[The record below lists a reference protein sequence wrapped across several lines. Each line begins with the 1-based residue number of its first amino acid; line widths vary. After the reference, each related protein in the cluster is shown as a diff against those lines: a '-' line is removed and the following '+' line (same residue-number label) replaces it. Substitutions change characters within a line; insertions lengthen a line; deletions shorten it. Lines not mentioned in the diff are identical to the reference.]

1 MEFIVDNENNLK
13 YKKSNSVI
21 ILGDNVSIFG
31 FTIDK
36 DSSIHLVYLQ
46 KNGALN
52 YIIFKDDKIIES
64 IIGNFDTRSN
74 TYNQIEI
81 LIVNNQINLFYS
93 YSNIINA
100 NIYTIHHVVINDKNQ
115 EKFNVIR
122 YVSKK
127 KERSFSVSNDSIGNI
142 HLLYNT
148 VSENFSYIYYTYFNP
163 YKNQWLNSPTKL
175 SSIENYNEYPTIY
188 VDSKDNIH
196 CIYWEHKDN
205 SYYLRIK
212 RMTQG
217 GRDMYKWNS
226 IQIPKIIEDIAKL
239 EIHEMN
245 NLLTI
250 NTDNIELV
258 SRDYGMTYTE
268 GLFIEKSDIKVTRK
282 DEFVEDKSIVE
293 IDNSEDKEDLEPLI
307 LELKVS
313 YDELKEIDNENR
325 TILEQL
331 ILNEDDIKLKLNSI
345 LDELASINSR
355 VNGLEEAIKNSK
367 SGFRSFFS

>member
-13 YKKSNSVI
+13 YKKLNSVI
-21 ILGDNVSIFG
+21 ILDENVSISG

-52 YIIFKDDKIIES
+52 YIIFKDDKMIKS
-64 IIGNFDTRSN
+64 IIGNFDTKSN

-100 NIYTIHHVVINDKNQ
+100 NIYTIHHIVINDKNQ

-127 KERSFSVSNDSIGNI
+127 KERSFSVSSDSIGNI

-163 YKNQWLNSPTKL
+163 YKNQWLNSPSKL
-175 SSIENYNEYPTIY
+175 SSIESYNEYPTMY

-196 CIYWEHKDN
+196 CIYWEYKN
-205 SYYLRIK
+205 NTYYLRIK

-217 GRDMYKWNS
+217 GRDMYKWNN
-226 IQIPKIIEDIAKL
+226 IQIPKVIEDIPKL
-239 EIHEMN
+239 EIHEIN

-250 NTDNIELV
+250 NTDNIKLV
-258 SRDYGMTYTE
+258 SMDYGMTYSE
-268 GLFIEKSDIKVTRK
+268 DLSIEKLDIKVRRK
-282 DEFVEDKSIVE
+282 NECEEDESIVE
-293 IDNSEDKEDLEPLI
+293 TNNSEDKVNLEPLI
-307 LELKVS
+307 HELKVS
-313 YDELKEIDNENR
+313 YDELKEINNENK

-331 ILNEDDIKLKLNSI
+331 ILNEDDIKLKLHGI